1 MSDLN
6 VVNASQVA
14 RICDRGAPR
23 RGVEQGVLDLVA
35 NGAVAIRDGKIVAV
49 GQTDKVLRDWR
60 DGAPTLDASGATV
73 LPGLVECHSH
83 PLFAGSR
90 HAEYAERL
98 AGASLAEVSGRG
110 GGIWAS
116 VKATRH
122 ASSADLLSRLPH
134 AYRQILM
141 GGATTLEVKSGY
153 GLTADSELRLLAL
166 LDQSRA
172 LTPIS
177 LVITFLGAHVVP
189 PDKDSDGYT
198 SDVLDMLPRVIAQ
211 GIASFHDITCEQ
223 DLFSAAQALRL
234 FERSRRLG
242 IPTKA
247 HADAWA
253 SSQGWSTAVEGGA
266 VSAEHL
272 TYTPRDEIRE
282 VGATETI
289 AVLLPLAE
297 LIYLTDRRA
306 AAHSFI
312 EQDVPLALATDY
324 CSSIHATSLAA
335 TIGLAAPW
343 YRLTPAEA
351 IVAATVNAAYALQLN
366 ADRGSL
372 DIGKRGDLTIVSV
385 AHPNELCLA
394 VGQDVVSDVVVA
406 GRVVH
411 SRRAAPPAP
420 AP

>member
-1 MSDLN
+1 
-6 VVNASQVA
+6 
-14 RICDRGAPR
+14 
-23 RGVEQGVLDLVA
+23 
-35 NGAVAIRDGKIVAV
+35 
-49 GQTDKVLRDWR
+49 
-60 DGAPTLDASGATV
+60 
-73 LPGLVECHSH
+73 
-83 PLFAGSR
+83 LFAGSR

-351 IVAATVNAAYALQLN
+351 IVAATVNAAYALRLN